1 MKFHTLSIVSLAAL
15 MLVACGPSEAEIA
28 AEKEKAVADSLAAV
42 AAAEHAYTVNAEA
55 SAATWTG
62 TMVGVY
68 SHTGTVKI
76 SEGELTVKG
85 GMVTGGAFAVDM
97 TTIAPIDTNYSEDK
111 TKEMLIGHLSSAD
124 FFDVANHSTASFKI
138 TSVEGTSA
146 TGELT
151 VRGVTNTETVTD
163 IVITEGD
170 GTVMATGK
178 LAFDR
183 QKYGVAWKAMK
194 DMVLNDTIELTVEL
208 NGTAK

>member
-1 MKFHTLSIVSLAAL
+1 
-15 MLVACGPSEAEIA
+15 
-28 AEKEKAVADSLAAV
+28 
-42 AAAEHAYTVNAEA
+42 
-55 SAATWTG
+55 
-62 TMVGVY
+62 
-68 SHTGTVKI
+68 
-76 SEGELTVKG
+76 
-85 GMVTGGAFAVDM
+85 
-97 TTIAPIDTNYSEDK
+97 
-111 TKEMLIGHLSSAD
+111 MLIGHLSSAD